1 MPGVSKI
8 FDKIN
13 LTARNF
19 CWTVRISISSPSAK
33 HRKVKMIANVFF
45 VAWINPH
52 LYEAFQGVWATSDIA
67 SKCGDNLLPKYR
79 RKKRQFAKTTIHFSF
94 RQSDNCTF
102 FLRRL
107 HGCHMNLYRKTT
119 ATISSAGQATK
130 VHKRMRQGDKT
141 TPLGRPLIWVLKI
154 SVPAGLS
161 L

>member
-1 MPGVSKI
+1 MLYLSTYACRLCMHGFSDGEGDKHLNSVYTKLKCFSAAWNSLKRPSKGFERQATLRQNVATI
-8 FDKIN
+8 CYQSTDNRQK
-13 LTARNF
+13 LT
-19 CWTVRISISSPSAK
+19 
-33 HRKVKMIANVFF
+33 
-45 VAWINPH
+45 
-52 LYEAFQGVWATSDIA
+52 
-67 SKCGDNLLPKYR
+67 

-141 TPLGRPLIWVLKI
+141 TPLGRP
-154 SVPAGLS
+154 P
-161 L
+161 